1 MTDTILRKIDEVLK
15 KADFETLLLDK
26 FYNKKNNFCFDIL
39 VKKENSIFSV
49 KIFPNIDN
57 ISSEIIN
64 DIKSLS
70 LLLKSKPLLIGIT
83 NRYQKL
89 EDNAIYIREGL
100 PFISFNTLENILT
113 RNIYPHLLARRGGGV
128 IFLDGNLMKEI
139 REKKIISRKEL
150 SEKLGVA
157 KRTVY
162 SYENETMRPSE
173 KIAEKIS
180 SILNSSDIFKRI
192 NIFDWSFKFELEQ
205 KENIEESD
213 LSPFEHHIQ
222 EIIKDIGIYSYWYK
236 RGPTPFKLSLYPD
249 INKKVQ
255 KPDFYPI
262 FSGISEESKKLN
274 APNIRCLRTFTKL
287 FHKNALFIINND
299 VKISEALKKEKI
311 PIVKIKDLEEIDD
324 EEEFIELIQES

>member
-15 KADFETLLLDK
+15 QANFETLLLDK
-26 FYNKKNNFCFDIL
+26 FCNKKNKFCFDIL

-57 ISSEIIN
+57 LSPEIIN

-70 LLLKSKPLLIGIT
+70 LLLKSKPLLIGIR

-89 EDNAIYIREGL
+89 EDNTIYIREGL

-139 REKKIISRKEL
+139 RENKIISRKEL

-157 KRTVY
+157 KRTIY

-180 SILNSSDIFKRI
+180 SILNSSDIFKKI

-213 LSPFEHHIQ
+213 LSPFEHHIH
-222 EIIKDIGIYSYWYK
+222 EIIQDIGIYSYWYK
-236 RGPTPFKLSLYPD
+236 KGPTPFKLSLYSD
-249 INKKVQ
+249 MHKKVQ
-255 KPDFYPI
+255 KHNFYPI
-262 FSGISEESKKLN
+262 FSGISEEQKKIN

-299 VKISEALKKEKI
+299 VKISEGLKKEKI
-311 PIVKIKDLEEIDD
+311 PIVRIKDLEEIDD
-324 EEEFIELIQES
+324 EEEFIELIQQS